1 MEPNAD
7 SIAASTETSGVDYG
21 RYTTCQALKNLSDLN
36 PDLWINLV
44 DLAWDDLHSNY
55 EFSGEEYPL
64 EPKFET
70 MHQRKGREDIIT
82 EWRVVFNDWT
92 GTAKQQ
98 TSILTLL
105 FYAIW
110 AQDISISRKRF
121 TASRRTSSGPT
132 SATHNSPSAQAAV
145 RQAISMNRSHA
156 RLIGMSPDAQDTAA
170 EQLEPDV
177 QPTKILQHLL
187 KRAVEKFG
195 ERYSCWLE
203 NHPNVKEEL
212 SSFLR
217 PEVWDICKEVGRDG
231 LILEQ

>member
-1 MEPNAD
+1 MEPNID
-7 SIAASTETSGVDYG
+7 SITASIETSGVDYE
-21 RYTTCQALKNLSDLN
+21 RYTTYQTLKDLSDLN
-36 PDLWINLV
+36 PELWMNLV

-70 MHQRKGREDIIT
+70 IRQREGRENIIT
-82 EWRVVFNDWT
+82 ECRVVFNSWT

-98 TSILTLL
+98 ASILTML

-110 AQDISISRKRF
+110 AQDISASRKRF

-132 SATHNSPSAQAAV
+132 SASHNSPSAQVAV
-145 RQAISMNRSHA
+145 GQTISMNRSHTC
-156 RLIGMSPDAQDTAA
+156 LIGTSLNAQDAVA

-187 KRAVEKFG
+187 KMAVEKFG
-195 ERYSCWLE
+195 ERYFDWLE
-203 NHPNVKEEL
+203 EHPNAKEEL
-212 SSFLR
+212 SSFFR
-217 PEVWDICKEVGRDG
+217 PGVWDICKEVGKDG
-231 LILEQ
+231 FTLEQ